1 IVTTFS
7 VNSVRKSGFIH
18 KFNSFVVYFGI
29 LSYQVG
35 NMIEEHKEEILQ
47 SMNGDTAIIV
57 QLLKEIQE
65 KENINNE
72 LTQKIDQVTL
82 EEARKKTY
90 LRRCEEQ
97 SRDGTQRINDAIKVA
112 LKMEKVVLSNCNK
125 LIDAKQAINNSAND
139 INNIQQQIAD
149 ANQKCNQAKDF
160 IESLRANNASL
171 MSKLEE
177 LEQQL
182 ALGISNYNALEEQYS
197 KIDLKKDEQELEE
210 NRKTIAHADSLIK
223 NLEDMIKQQEAQ
235 LQQKVKECASV
246 TALFDDILSTS

>member
-1 IVTTFS
+1 
-7 VNSVRKSGFIH
+7 
-18 KFNSFVVYFGI
+18 
-29 LSYQVG
+29 
-35 NMIEEHKEEILQ
+35 MIEEHKEEILQ

-97 SRDGTQRINDAIKVA
+97 SRDGTQRINDAI
-112 LKMEKVVLSNCNK
+112 
-125 LIDAKQAINNSAND
+125 
-139 INNIQQQIAD
+139 
-149 ANQKCNQAKDF
+149 
-160 IESLRANNASL
+160 
-171 MSKLEE
+171 
-177 LEQQL
+177 
-182 ALGISNYNALEEQYS
+182 
-197 KIDLKKDEQELEE
+197 LKKDEQELEE